1 MKQSV
6 QQLKRT
12 QPKVVSKKPPQ
23 LAYVRPAVVHQSNH
37 RQQDNNK
44 WELQADEA
52 ATRVMRG
59 EEGVGR
65 RLTPVA
71 AASKAIASSR
81 GVSLPDTIRSEL
93 EQGFGADLSSVRI
106 HTDRPANTE
115 VILANSK
122 AFAAGADIFFG
133 TNEYRPDTPEGFG
146 LLAHEVAHVIQQT
159 GRPTHDGRLRVTQ
172 VKGGGDI
179 QYASLDSK
187 KYVTVNDMTFDKIA
201 LAHNVNSDAALQA
214 YAEKIK
220 QTLIPKGQTAP
231 DLIHKESRIGLYKYI
246 KRHGFPRNTNF
257 YPFLYDC
264 LKLTSNGWTAYNL
277 AYYYPKINTRYPMP
291 AMYQFAYEVL
301 AGNWVAFQKVYKR
314 KSELRL
320 LWALLIDTFRQMVF
334 APYRGPQTV
343 NYTGIG
349 TLGDLIEKWKRPYAF
364 IDYETQ
370 NELYFGAATLMEK
383 IDDERMQLSKNIFKK
398 VRRFDA
404 ATVSRTWLTAYEVRR
419 WAENLSKSKNKGF
432 AEIGSS
438 VYKVANNAVAY
449 WKQVFDLSSRNA
461 FTYKNPEDVKGVKLQ
476 LQRHKHFTQDLPA
489 KLYTVV
495 KTVFKLGRNHSL
507 PSSSTYAWRISY
519 SQKLLLN
526 FSKNVL
532 QMELLKLM
540 KSDNPKMSLALNY
553 GIFMQ
558 IIEFILSQLGK
569 YDAKKDRKNES
580 KYKVSDI
587 RFAHRQ
593 RTARYLYGIVVIL
606 EQNGLF
612 KTKGKD
618 AQKGDWYKIKSYLKE
633 IIEYKKQGKSKVA
646 LLSNW
651 KMDRSA
657 KIGDMASDMKSIH
670 ELKPLS
676 MPHIVK
682 LYQALYYSDL
692 DKNIKEI
699 LKQERQTNLQ
709 DPFGSLKDD
718 PILKRA
724 LDKSERPR
732 RWIVEDVEI
741 GMTPEDRE
749 WRRSNPKDYHPVA
762 KKIKN
767 HPKTVSFDSL
777 HTSLTTIPTDVLYNM
792 DYAGEVYLWTI
803 PAVYR
808 LVELLKTNGTI
819 NKLVAKGHGKPI
831 DDIKKMPWNIYI
843 SALASYMKTATK
855 AEINKALKSFTKESG
870 RMQKGKDKD
879 LKGSL
884 RSLSTHERRLLSLR
898 IKSVMKKYDRDSK
911 DARVHRIPGLVSHAL
926 GNYGY
931 YVHPPEDRFLQMA
944 ALMLSIAPA
953 LNKGLG
959 DKEESFLLFFTVN
972 RGVVKNYDVLNE
984 YIGHLISAQKHATGQ
999 NRKKMEKLLN
1009 ANEKKEV
1016 DVQLIMLNVLLKGMK
1031 DARRKQQKRFGFST
1045 SKRNQTLKSKNFAS
1059 PVKTSEEPFAIDGVT
1074 YRILKVYKDFEFTP
1088 SYGTGDSKAES
1099 LLKVGGGKN
1108 IPRTQRKSDR
1118 LMRVRIRNG
1127 TPFDIT
1133 AKDDA
1138 WLHKFNYV
1146 ISMRAFVLGLQNTA
1160 KIIEA
1165 YVEGLMDLA
1174 EFIPGAGQAVMAA
1187 RITGSILQFITSD
1200 EFDAI
1205 SGLLSGDVT
1214 LLIKDISGQ
1223 LDKALTPEG
1232 MIELLLFGSPY
1243 LSKIADLGGTS
1254 KKSNRISSKT
1264 KKSPLGTIF
1273 KAAMGLGKVT
1283 ANALGKLEQSVQT
1296 PVRGL
1301 QTFVVTRPNLT
1312 RAVLFVAD
1320 NAHRLDTASGINP
1333 ATMKKQLGDSA
1344 DQFKQQINNVF
1355 IVIQKMELPSEVVPI
1370 RLVSK
1375 HLVSMLLDRMGSK
1388 VKYAKRLVVWPILEA
1403 TGSLDYIFGEIERG
1417 IKGTSLDPNKYWKEF
1432 VDKNIDAKMK
1442 ASVNDVVKDIVIKM
1456 NKVSQGA
1463 FGAPIIIN
1471 QSNSA
1476 KLSEFNEDEFK
1487 APEFK
1492 LYTEVSPE
1500 LDDEQDFLSI
1510 FSTSGAIPLP
1520 DDVRHGAEKRFGHDF
1535 SHVRVILGGA
1545 ATRFTDLYN
1554 AKGIA
1559 SGSYIFLND
1568 SSAVTGDAGSHV
1580 LDHELVHVI
1589 QQTGNRPMGGEYS
1602 SQPQPG
1608 HPGKGLSVNPQHEA
1622 EAESVAKRVRDKDE
1636 PSPVNICGKGF
1647 GLQPLSTEGLRRVL
1661 RKFASFEEMEEV
1673 AGIVLAEKI
1682 KKVPRSSRKYTYAN
1696 AIWLGVK
1703 EVIKTLNSAQFV
1715 RHLRKPSAKVKQHF
1729 SNNVAKIIDT
1739 DTLRKLA
1746 ASALVETKA
1755 KGTKKGVPKTYSF
1768 RPNRFVR
1775 ALEALLL
1782 VKGGVGISINL
1793 TDSYKRQM
1801 AKGKAISPSKNEKL
1815 IEELKVTG
1823 IYLPAIGGSSGLWS
1837 DAMSTFGSDASKYQV
1852 KVRTTLRPR
1861 GMANKIKGTDANNK
1875 EVMITVFST
1884 RSTTLQFTKKFV
1896 EYIKRLS
1903 AGAMA
1908 DPKTLPTAT
1917 QYANPKLKDKLG
1929 LRVGTYEEH
1938 IGSGLDRQSHHTT
1951 QLLLVEYFRNDT
1963 TPHPFDKGKKYPG
1976 LKWPSGGKPQFL
1988 KSSSGQ
1994 INFEKL
2000 AKGTRGDKMPA
2011 ILIATRTHQKGGLHI
2026 KPSGK
2031 EQDDGVRSG
2040 RSSQANS
2047 MDNKFRKYF
2056 KSEMA
2061 TTGLSTNYYSNAT
2074 KKKAEFNAYVNALA
2088 PEDRAKIA
2096 DANYRAMQKTYS
2108 WMRSVM
2114 IPPLE
2119 TALIN
2124 HEVPYYRE
2132 VAMKDSS
2139 KLKKTAANAPPELK
2153 KAYDM
2158 KASHIASAYTE
2169 AVANNKAVMEGE
2181 GWKD

>member
-1 MKQSV
+1 M
-6 QQLKRT
+6 
-12 QPKVVSKKPPQ
+12 
-23 LAYVRPAVVHQSNH
+23 AVM
-37 RQQDNNK
+37 D
-44 WELQADEA
+44 
-52 ATRVMRG
+52 
-59 EEGVGR
+59 
-65 RLTPVA
+65 
-71 AASKAIASSR
+71 
-81 GVSLPDTIRSEL
+81 
-93 EQGFGADLSSVRI
+93 
-106 HTDRPANTE
+106 
-115 VILANSK
+115 
-122 AFAAGADIFFG
+122 
-133 TNEYRPDTPEGFG
+133 
-146 LLAHEVAHVIQQT
+146 
-159 GRPTHDGRLRVTQ
+159 
-172 VKGGGDI
+172 
-179 QYASLDSK
+179 
-187 KYVTVNDMTFDKIA
+187 
-201 LAHNVNSDAALQA
+201 
-214 YAEKIK
+214 
-220 QTLIPKGQTAP
+220 
-231 DLIHKESRIGLYKYI
+231 
-246 KRHGFPRNTNF
+246 
-257 YPFLYDC
+257 
-264 LKLTSNGWTAYNL
+264 
-277 AYYYPKINTRYPMP
+277 
-291 AMYQFAYEVL
+291 QFAYEVM

-349 TLGDLIEKWKRPYAF
+349 TLGDVIEKWKRPYAF
-364 IDYETQ
+364 IDYEIQ
-370 NELYFGAATLMEK
+370 NELYVGAATMMKE
-383 IDDERMQLSKNIFKK
+383 IDDGRMQLSKNIFKK

-404 ATVSRTWLTAYEVRR
+404 ATVSRTWSTAYEVRR
-419 WAENLSKSKNKGF
+419 WAEKLSKSKNKGL
-432 AEIGSS
+432 AEIGST
-438 VYKVANNAVAY
+438 VYKMANNAVAY

-461 FTYKNPEDVKGVKLQ
+461 FTFKNPEDVKGVKLQ
-476 LQRHKHFTQDLPA
+476 LQLHKHFTHDLPA

-495 KTVFKLGRNHSL
+495 KTVFKLGRNQSL
-507 PSSSTYAWRISY
+507 PNSSTYAWRISY
-519 SQKLLLN
+519 SKKLLMG
-526 FSKNVL
+526 FSKNIL

-540 KSDNPKMSLALNY
+540 KSDDPKMSLALNY

-558 IIEFILSQLGK
+558 IIELIVSQLGK
-569 YDAKKDRKNES
+569 YDAKKDRKNER
-580 KYKVSDI
+580 KYKVNDI

-593 RTARYLYGIVVIL
+593 RTARYLYGIVAIL
-606 EQNGLF
+606 EQSGLF
-612 KTKGKD
+612 DSKGKD
-618 AQKGDWYKIKSYLKE
+618 AQKGQWVKVKAYLKDVV
-633 IIEYKKQGKSKVA
+633 EYKKQGKSKVA

-651 KMDRSA
+651 KIDRSA

-670 ELKPLS
+670 ELKPLNMS
-676 MPHIVK
+676 HIVK

-699 LKQERQTNLQ
+699 LKQERQNNLQ

-718 PILKRA
+718 PILKQA

-732 RWIVEDVEI
+732 RWIMEDVEI
-741 GMTPEDRE
+741 GMMLEDRK
-749 WRRSNPKDYHPVA
+749 WRRSNPEDYHPVA
-762 KKIKN
+762 EKIKN
-767 HPKTVSFDSL
+767 HPKTVSFDKL
-777 HTSLTTIPTDVLYNM
+777 HTGLTTISTDVLYNM
-792 DYAGEVYLWTI
+792 DFTGRVYLWTI

-808 LVELLKTNGTI
+808 LVELLKTNETI

-843 SALASYMKTATK
+843 ATLASYMKTATK
-855 AEINKALKSFTKESG
+855 AEINKTLKSFTKESG
-870 RMQKGKDKD
+870 RMLKGKDKN

-884 RSLSTHERRLLSLR
+884 RDLSTHERRLLSLR
-898 IKSVMKKYDRDSK
+898 IKSVMKKYDRDSR
-911 DARVHRIPGLVSHAL
+911 DARVHRIPSIVSHAL

-1016 DVQLIMLNVLLKGMK
+1016 GVQLIMLLALLEGMK

-1045 SKRNQTLKSKNFAS
+1045 SKRNQTLKSKNFSS
-1059 PVKTSEEPFAIDGVT
+1059 PVKASQEPFAIDGVT

-1099 LLKVGGGKN
+1099 ILKVGGRN
-1108 IPRTQRKSDR
+1108 IPKKQRKGDR

-1133 AKDDA
+1133 AKDDV

-1174 EFIPGAGQAVMAA
+1174 EFIPGAGQALMAA

-1320 NAHRLDTASGINP
+1320 NAHRLDSARGINP

-1370 RLVSK
+1370 RLVAK

-1388 VKYAKRLVVWPILEA
+1388 VKYAKRIVVWPILEA
-1403 TGSLDYIFGEIERG
+1403 TGSLDYIFGEIESG

-1442 ASVNDVVKDIVIKM
+1442 ASVNDVVKDIVTKM
-1456 NKVSQGA
+1456 NKVSQEA

-1471 QSNSA
+1471 QSTSA
-1476 KLSEFNEDEFK
+1476 KLSEFKEDEFK

-1500 LDDEQDFLSI
+1500 LDDEQDVLSI
-1510 FSTSGAIPLP
+1510 FSISGAIPLS
-1520 DDVRHGAEKRFGHDF
+1520 DDVRQGAEKRFGHDF
-1535 SHVRVILGGA
+1535 SHVRVIVGGA
-1545 ATRFTDLYN
+1545 ASTFTDLYN

-1568 SSAVTGDAGSHV
+1568 SSAVTGGAGSHV

-1589 QQTGNRPMGGEYS
+1589 QQTGNRPLGGEHS
-1602 SQPQPG
+1602 SQPQLG

-1636 PSPVNICGKGF
+1636 PSPVNIRGKGF
-1647 GLQPLSTEGLRRVL
+1647 GLQPLPAAALRRVL
-1661 RKFASFEEMEEV
+1661 RKFASFEEVEKV

-1682 KKVPRSSRKYTYAN
+1682 GKKVPKSSRKYTYAN
-1696 AIWLGVK
+1696 SIWLGVK
-1703 EVIKTLNSAQFV
+1703 EVIKTLDSAKFV
-1715 RHLRKPSAKVKQHF
+1715 QHLRSPSTKVKQHF
-1729 SNNVAKIIDT
+1729 SNNVANIIDNEK
-1739 DTLRKLA
+1739 LRKLA
-1746 ASALVETKA
+1746 ASALVEVKL
-1755 KGTKKGVPKTYSF
+1755 KGAKKGAPKTYSF

-1782 VKGGVGISINL
+1782 VKGGIGISINL

-1801 AKGKAISPSKNEKL
+1801 AKGKAISPPKNEKL
-1815 IEELKVTG
+1815 IEELTVTG
-1823 IYLPAIGGSSGLWS
+1823 IYLPAIGGSSGLWT
-1837 DAMSTFGSDASKYQV
+1837 DAMIAFGSDASKYQG

-1861 GMANKIKGTDANNK
+1861 GMANKIKGTDAKNN
-1875 EVMITVFST
+1875 EAVITVFSA
-1884 RSTTLQFTKKFV
+1884 RSTTLKFTNEFV

-1917 QYANPKLKDKLG
+1917 QYANPKLKDKVG

-1951 QLLLVEYFRNDT
+1951 QLLLVEYFRNET

-2026 KPSGK
+2026 KPSQK

-2040 RSSQANS
+2040 RSSQGNA

-2056 KSEMA
+2056 KTEMA
-2061 TTGLSTNYYSNAT
+2061 TTGLSTNYYSNVT
-2074 KKKAEFNAYVNALA
+2074 KKNAEFNAYVNALA
-2088 PEDRAKIA
+2088 PEDRTKIA
-2096 DANYRAMQKTYS
+2096 DANYQAMQKTYS

-2114 IPPLE
+2114 TPPLE
-2119 TALIN
+2119 TGLIN

-2132 VAMKDSS
+2132 VAMKDNS

-2181 GWKD
+2181 GWKG